1 MDNLDDLQNLQEQL
15 QQIQHRMELDMQA
28 GLGWSAEDV
37 HEAGELMARITKIRA
52 VSEGAE

>member
-1 MDNLDDLQNLQEQL
+1 MDDLQNLQEQL

-37 HEAGELMARITKIRA
+37 HLAGELMSRIDKIRLI
-52 VSEGAE
+52 SEGAK